1 MDGVIP
7 QISRTRKQFHALYLV
22 FQIKLRVV
30 VEYLKALGAPA
41 SVGLMLSVVLYTGAT
56 IGTNIWL
63 TAWSDD
69 QVNIC
74 ENPATV

>member
-1 MDGVIP
+1 M
-7 QISRTRKQFHALYLV
+7 
-22 FQIKLRVV
+22 V

-69 QVNIC
+69 QVGAAANFVRSQSVK
-74 ENPATV
+74 N